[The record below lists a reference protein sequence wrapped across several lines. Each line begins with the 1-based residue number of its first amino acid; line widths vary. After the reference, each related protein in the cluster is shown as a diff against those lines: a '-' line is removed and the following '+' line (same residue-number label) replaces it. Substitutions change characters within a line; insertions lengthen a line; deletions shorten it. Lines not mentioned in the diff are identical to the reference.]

1 MVPYIFGGIF
11 VTSFFILYGALLYLN
26 HTKID
31 SIKEF
36 YKKRW
41 LSLFPT
47 YYLAYILI
55 YIESIVTSEVPFD
68 LHHPIRYYIY
78 TLLGMDGYLMGKTW
92 PNNYYILEEW
102 FLGAIIIVYIL
113 YPIIVKLLNKKEKL
127 TTLIIV
133 VLYLL
138 TLNYKMLNQ
147 DSFRNIFSFIFSFYI
162 GMLLTKNKEIYDVK
176 EIYITSIILLI
187 LSSILPIS
195 VDTNIKNHLDGFLL
209 YLTLYG
215 IGNKMMKYNSV
226 KAPINIISK
235 VSYEIFLLQHVIVY
249 TMLKLANPA
258 STIRSLSILFFTIIR
273 IISE

>member
-1 MVPYIFGGIF
+1 
-11 VTSFFILYGALLYLN
+11 
-26 HTKID
+26 
-31 SIKEF
+31 
-36 YKKRW
+36 
-41 LSLFPT
+41 
-47 YYLAYILI
+47 
-55 YIESIVTSEVPFD
+55 
-68 LHHPIRYYIY
+68 
-78 TLLGMDGYLMGKTW
+78 MGKTW

-187 LSSILPIS
+187 LSSILPI
-195 VDTNIKNHLDGFLL
+195 
-209 YLTLYG
+209 
-215 IGNKMMKYNSV
+215 
-226 KAPINIISK
+226 NIISK